1 MRAACGLL
9 SAALLC
15 ASAAGQDYRSKPVR
29 LVVGFPPGGNVDVV
43 GRIVAQKLGEGLG
56 QQMLP
61 ENRTGAGSIIA
72 NEYVAKS
79 APYGYTL
86 LVVSGAFV
94 SQAATMKK
102 LPYDPVRD
110 FSFISTLVTYPLV
123 FSVRSD
129 SRFGTLDEF
138 IGFVKN
144 NPGRV
149 NYPSP
154 GMGTLYHLAGEL
166 FVSMAGID
174 MQHVPFR
181 GGSEPLTE
189 VVSGRMEL
197 LIDALTNSYPHIQG
211 GKFRPLAVTSLVRS
225 GALPDVPTVAQSVPG
240 YEASS
245 FLGIAG
251 PAGLPDAIVE
261 RVNREV
267 RRVLAL
273 PDIGR
278 RFAGWGGPPRP
289 SSPEEMRRHVE
300 GEIAKWKRLGEAR
313 KIELPGS
320 DRLGAGSLPGP
331 VSHVSP
337 A

>member
-1 MRAACGLL
+1 MKH
-9 SAALLC
+9 AALALI
-15 ASAAGQDYRSKPVR
+15 AALTAAPAAAQDYPAKPVR
-29 LVVGFPPGGNVDVV
+29 LLVGFPPGGNVDVV
-43 GRIVAQKLGEGLG
+43 GRIIAQKMGEGLS
-56 QQMLP
+56 QQVLP

-72 NEYVAKS
+72 NEFVARS
-79 APYGYTL
+79 APDGYTL

-94 SQAATMKK
+94 TQAATMKK
-102 LPYDPVRD
+102 LPYDPLRD
-110 FSFISTLVTYPLV
+110 FSWISTIVTYPLL

-129 SRFGTLDEF
+129 SRFRSLDEF
-138 IGFVKN
+138 IGFVKS
-144 NPGRV
+144 NPGKLH
-149 NYPSP
+149 YPSP
-154 GMGTLYHLAGEL
+154 GMGTLYHLAGEM
-166 FVSMAGID
+166 FISMAGIG

-189 VVSGRMEL
+189 VLSGRMEL

-211 GKFRPLAVTSLVRS
+211 GKFRPLAVSSLERS
-225 GALPDVPTVAQSVPG
+225 PALPEVPTVAQSVPG

-278 RFAGWGGPPRP
+278 RFAEWGGTP
-289 SSPEEMRRHVE
+289 SPSGPEEMRRRVE
-300 GEIAKWKRLGEAR
+300 GEIAKWKRLVEAR
-313 KIELPGS
+313 KIELP
-320 DRLGAGSLPGP
+320 
-331 VSHVSP
+331 
-337 A
+337 

>member
-1 MRAACGLL
+1 MKH
-9 SAALLC
+9 AALALI
-15 ASAAGQDYRSKPVR
+15 AALTAAPAAAQDYPAKPVR
-29 LVVGFPPGGNVDVV
+29 LLVGFPPGGNVDVV
-43 GRIVAQKLGEGLG
+43 GRIIAQKMGEGLS
-56 QQMLP
+56 QHVLP

-72 NEYVAKS
+72 NEFVARS
-79 APYGYTL
+79 APDGYTL

-94 SQAATMKK
+94 TQAATMKK
-102 LPYDPVRD
+102 LPYDPLRD
-110 FSFISTLVTYPLV
+110 FSWISTIVTYPLL

-129 SRFGTLDEF
+129 SRFRSLDEF
-138 IGFVKN
+138 IGFVKS
-144 NPGRV
+144 NPGKL

-154 GMGTLYHLAGEL
+154 GMGTLYHLAGEM

-189 VVSGRMEL
+189 VLSGRMEL
-197 LIDALTNSYPHIQG
+197 LIDALTSSYPHIQG
-211 GKFRPLAVTSLVRS
+211 GKFRPLAVSSLKRS
-225 GALPDVPTVAQSVPG
+225 PALPEVPTVAQSVPG

-278 RFAGWGGPPRP
+278 RFAEWGGTPSP

-300 GEIAKWKRLGEAR
+300 GEIAKWRRLVETR
-313 KIELPGS
+313 KIELP
-320 DRLGAGSLPGP
+320 
-331 VSHVSP
+331 
-337 A
+337 

>member
-1 MRAACGLL
+1 MKGAWGFVV
-9 SAALLC
+9 AALSVLL
-15 ASAAGQDYRSKPVR
+15 AAPALAQDFPAKPIR
-29 LVVGFPPGGNVDVV
+29 LLIGFPPGGNVDVV
-43 GRIVAQKLGEGLG
+43 GRILAQKISEGFG
-56 QQMLP
+56 QQVLP

-72 NEYVAKS
+72 NEHVAKS
-79 APYGYTL
+79 APDGYTL

-94 SQAATMKK
+94 TQAATMKK

-110 FSFISTLVTYPLV
+110 FSWISTVVTYPLV
-123 FSVRSD
+123 LSVRSD
-129 SRFGTLDEF
+129 SRFRTLDEF
-138 IGFVKN
+138 IGFVKS
-144 NPGRV
+144 NPGKLH
-149 NYPSP
+149 YPSP
-154 GMGTLYHLAGEL
+154 GMGTLYHLAGEM

-189 VVSGRMEL
+189 VLSGRMEL
-197 LIDALTNSYPHIQG
+197 LIDALTNSYPHIHG
-211 GKFRPLAVTSLVRS
+211 GKFRPLAVTSLERS
-225 GALPDVPTVAQSVPG
+225 PALPEVPTVAQSVPG

-278 RFAGWGGPPRP
+278 RFAEWGGTPSP

-300 GEIAKWKRLGEAR
+300 SEIAKWRRLVETR
-313 KIELPGS
+313 KIELP
-320 DRLGAGSLPGP
+320 
-331 VSHVSP
+331 
-337 A
+337 

>member
-1 MRAACGLL
+1 MKRSCGAFV
-9 SAALLC
+9 AALAALV
-15 ASAAGQDYRSKPVR
+15 SAPSLAQDYPSRPIR
-29 LVVGFPPGGNVDVV
+29 LIIGFPTGGNVDIV
-43 GRIVAQKLGEGLG
+43 GRIVAQKMSEGLG
-56 QQMLP
+56 RQVLP

-79 APYGYTL
+79 AADGYTL

-94 SQAATMKK
+94 TQAATTRK
-102 LPYDPVRD
+102 LPYDPTRD
-110 FSFISTLVTYPLV
+110 FSWISTIVSYPLV

-129 SRFGTLDEF
+129 SRFKTLEEF
-138 IGFVKN
+138 IGYVRS
-144 NPGRV
+144 NPGKV

-154 GMGTLYHLAGEL
+154 GMGTLYHLAAEM

-189 VVSGRMEL
+189 VLSGRMEL
-197 LIDALTNSYPHIQG
+197 LIDALTNSYPQIQA
-211 GKFRPLAVTSLVRS
+211 GKFRPLAVSSRERS
-225 GALPDVPTVAQSVPG
+225 PSLPDVPTVAQSVPG

-251 PAGLPDAIVE
+251 PAGMPAAIVE

-273 PDIGR
+273 PDIGQ
-278 RFAGWGGPPRP
+278 RFAEWGGTPSP
-289 SSPEEMRRHVE
+289 SSPDEMRLRVE
-300 GEIAKWKRLGEAR
+300 AEIDKWKKVVETR
-313 KIELPGS
+313 KIELQ
-320 DRLGAGSLPGP
+320 
-331 VSHVSP
+331 
-337 A
+337 

>member
-1 MRAACGLL
+1 MKQAAFALVVAL
-9 SAALLC
+9 AATP
-15 ASAAGQDYRSKPVR
+15 AIAQDYPSKPIR
-29 LVVGFPPGGNVDVV
+29 LVVGFPTGGNVDVV
-43 GRIVAQKLGEGLG
+43 GRIVAQKMSEGFG
-56 QQMLP
+56 QQVLP

-72 NEYVAKS
+72 NEHVAKS
-79 APYGYTL
+79 AADGYTL

-94 SQAATMKK
+94 TQAATMKK

-129 SRFGTLDEF
+129 SRFRTLDEF
-138 IGFVKN
+138 IGFVKS
-144 NPGRV
+144 NPGKV

-154 GMGTLYHLAGEL
+154 GMGTLYHLAGEM

-189 VVSGRMEL
+189 VLSGRMEL

-211 GKFRPLAVTSLVRS
+211 GKFRPLAVTSLARS
-225 GALPDVPTVAQSVPG
+225 ASLPDVPTVAQSVPG

-251 PAGLPDAIVE
+251 PPRMPGAIVE
-261 RVNREV
+261 RINREV

-273 PDIGR
+273 PEIAQ
-278 RFAGWGGPPRP
+278 RFAEWGGTP
-289 SSPEEMRRHVE
+289 SANSPEEMGRLVRA
-300 GEIAKWKRLGEAR
+300 EIEKWKRVVETR
-313 KIELPGS
+313 KIELP
-320 DRLGAGSLPGP
+320 
-331 VSHVSP
+331 
-337 A
+337 